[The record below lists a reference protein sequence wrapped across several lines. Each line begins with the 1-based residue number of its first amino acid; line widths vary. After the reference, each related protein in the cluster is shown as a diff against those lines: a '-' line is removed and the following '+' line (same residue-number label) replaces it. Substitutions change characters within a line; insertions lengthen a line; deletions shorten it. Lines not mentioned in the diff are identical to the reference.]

1 MIKSVKRLGAAVLSA
16 VMMLTAV
23 ATPLGDNLPAVRES
37 TSLTAG
43 ADSYWVGSSKYGY
56 YANNSTALNE
66 VKAIM
71 SKNCSSS
78 EIARFNKILS
88 EFPLSGYFNSYKTK
102 ACTWHCSTC
111 NSWDELIA
119 KGCRSSFYDDE
130 TGKTVPCSMT
140 DWNNAIQCA
149 GYAVYCPGRYG
160 CVKAGAVPF
169 GTTATPVPPGTVKP
183 VSFGN
188 DVIFGLW

>member
-88 EFPLSGYFNSYKTK
+88 EFPLSLS
-102 ACTWHCSTC
+102 
-111 NSWDELIA
+111 LIH
-119 KGCRSSFYDDE
+119 
-130 TGKTVPCSMT
+130 
-140 DWNNAIQCA
+140 I
-149 GYAVYCPGRYG
+149 
-160 CVKAGAVPF
+160 
-169 GTTATPVPPGTVKP
+169 
-183 VSFGN
+183 
-188 DVIFGLW
+188 